1 MYRQSYSRNE
11 EAQNSKLEMANLM
24 IPPSNNDP
32 FSRDALEFQGVVGL
46 LLGFLSGPISRPLVE
61 TLEPGTDLG
70 VIRLDLARVGEAR
83 DTLREGERP
92 GLAWLKDPR
101 PVLEKLGI
109 EGMICTAF
117 EILALVD
124 VARAARD
131 IRSLFAKTPY
141 TQLDRLAGGV
151 ADFRGLVAQLGGK
164 ILPDG
169 SVDSSASPELA
180 RIRRQIE
187 RLRQETEAALERLL
201 RRLGHDQVLQDAVV
215 TIRNDR
221 FVLPVRAEEKRR
233 VDGIVHGASSSG
245 ATVFIEPMETVPLNN
260 ELVEMQDREFAEI
273 QRILAEFTEKLR
285 AHRDDLER
293 ATEILSELD
302 LAFAKAEFARQ
313 YDCCLP
319 EIIGPTEK
327 KTFPTEITEGT
338 ENKDNTED
346 EEHVQSGKKQSS
358 SCSVSSV
365 AFAVKSAVAQRTG
378 PGLRELMLADARHPL
393 LQKTLRAQNQQPVPL
408 TLTLREPK
416 TLLLISGPNT
426 GGKTVALKTAGL
438 AVLMAQAG
446 LPVAASYARLPL
458 FQRVLADIGD
468 QQSIEANLST
478 FSAHVQNIQ
487 AMARVADGNS
497 LVLIDEIGSSTD
509 PTEGAALAVAVLDHF
524 RARGTMSIVTTHHS
538 RLKAYAAETPEAL
551 NAAMEFDEAT
561 LQPTYRLLLG
571 LPGKS
576 SGLDI
581 AQRLG
586 LEPSIVA
593 KARSLIDP
601 AEAEAAALVASLHE
615 QKAALEREAARLRDR
630 EREVERQAT
639 EREQTFERE
648 RRAKLRD
655 LDRRLE
661 DTLKR
666 NQEKWEGTVAEI
678 RAEIQRL
685 GQSVKSAR
693 GLDRQA
699 ARLVSATR
707 EAWNAEVLETM
718 AQSAPAQDAVLAPP
732 AVGDQV
738 RVANVA
744 TPGTVT
750 ALVGDEGVE
759 VQVGVL
765 RMRLNNSEVRVLTRA
780 APAHQARHGA
790 SEAGITRSAGP
801 SLPAASVDVSQ
812 GANAGAVGRGSLRSN
827 FNLDAEVEAPAEI
840 NVIGTTA
847 EEAREQVDKFL
858 DDAFLAGR
866 STLRVIHGHGK
877 GILRRTLHEMFAS
890 HPHVERF
897 SPAPSNEGGTG
908 ATIVE
913 LKR

>member
-1 MYRQSYSRNE
+1 M
-11 EAQNSKLEMANLM
+11 AQWPNDLMTQFFNL
-24 IPPSNNDP
+24 DP
-32 FSRDALEFQGVVGL
+32 FSRDALEFAGVVEL
-46 LLGFLSGPISRPLVE
+46 LRGFLSGQISQPLVD

-70 VIRLDLARVGEAR
+70 LIRRDLARAGEAR
-83 DTLREGERP
+83 DALREGERP

-101 PVLEKLGI
+101 PILEKLGI
-109 EGMICTAF
+109 EGMVCTAF
-117 EILALVD
+117 EIVALVD

-131 IRSLFAKTPY
+131 VRTLFAKTPY
-141 TQLDRLAGGV
+141 TRLHLLAGGV
-151 ADFRGLVAQLGGK
+151 ADFRDLVAQLAGK

-187 RLRQETEAALERLL
+187 RLRQETEATLERLL
-201 RRLGHDQVLQDAVV
+201 RRLGHDQVLQDAVI
-215 TIRNDR
+215 TIRGDR

-233 VDGIVHGASSSG
+233 VDGIVHGASASG
-245 ATVFIEPMETVPLNN
+245 ATLFIEPMETVPLNN

-285 AHRDDLER
+285 ARREDLER

-302 LAFAKAEFARQ
+302 VAFAKAEFARQ

-319 EIIGPTEK
+319 EFIEPVSGSPQQARQEEEGFT
-327 KTFPTEITEGT
+327 TEITE
-338 ENKDNTED
+338 NTEEQD
-346 EEHVQSGKKQSS
+346 EKKENEGSGDSGDRGN
-358 SCSVSSV
+358 SVAAAPSASSV
-365 AFAVKSAVAQRTG
+365 ASVVKSLSSAA
-378 PGLRELMLADARHPL
+378 GLRELLLADVRHPL
-393 LQKTLRAQNQQPVPL
+393 LQKALRAQNQQPVPL
-408 TLTLREPK
+408 TITLREPK

-446 LPVAASYARLPL
+446 LPVAAGYARLPL

-478 FSAHVQNIQ
+478 FSAHVRNIQ
-487 AMARVADGNS
+487 AMARAADRDS

-509 PTEGAALAVAVLDHF
+509 PTEGAALAVAVLEHF

-538 RLKAYAAETPEAL
+538 RLKAYAADTPEAL

-561 LQPTYRLLLG
+561 LQPTYRLLIG

-593 KARSLIDP
+593 QARSLIDP
-601 AEAEAAALVASLHE
+601 VEAEAAALVASLHE
-615 QKAALEREAARLRDR
+615 QKAELEQEAARLRGREQEIEQQALDR
-630 EREVERQAT
+630 EQK
-639 EREQTFERE
+639 FERE

-661 DTLKR
+661 ENLKR
-666 NQEKWEGTVAEI
+666 SEEKWERTIAEI

-693 GLDRQA
+693 GMDRQA
-699 ARLVSATR
+699 ARLASATR
-707 EAWNAEVLETM
+707 DDWNAEVLESLG
-718 AQSAPAQDAVLAPP
+718 QPAATEEAVTAAPP
-732 AVGDQV
+732 AVGDRV

-744 TPGTVT
+744 TPGVVT
-750 ALVGDEGVE
+750 ALVGNEGVE
-759 VQVGVL
+759 VQLGAL
-765 RMRLNNSEVRVLTRA
+765 RMKLNKGEVRVLTRA
-780 APAHQARHGA
+780 APAPPAKAIAA
-790 SEAGITRSAGP
+790 SASSAGGAAR
-801 SLPAASVDVSQ
+801 AASGEGSG
-812 GANAGAVGRGSLRSN
+812 GAEASAASATARGSLRSN
-827 FNLDAEVEAPAEI
+827 FNLDTEVEAPAEI

-847 EEAREQVDKFL
+847 EEAHEQVDKFL
-858 DDAFLAGR
+858 DQAFLAGR
-866 STLRVIHGHGK
+866 SSLRVIHGHGK
-877 GILRRTLHEMFAS
+877 GILRRSLHEMFRS

-897 SPAPSNEGGTG
+897 YPAPPNEGGTG

>member
-1 MYRQSYSRNE
+1 MTQFF
-11 EAQNSKLEMANLM
+11 NL
-24 IPPSNNDP
+24 DP
-32 FSRDALEFQGVVGL
+32 FSRDALEFTGVVEL
-46 LLGFLSGPISRPLVE
+46 LRGFLSGPISRTLLD

-70 VIRLDLARVGEAR
+70 LIRLDLARAGEAR
-83 DTLREGERP
+83 DALRDGERP

-101 PVLEKLGI
+101 PILQKLGI
-109 EGMICTAF
+109 EGMVGTAF

-131 IRSLFAKTPY
+131 VRSLFAKTPY
-141 TQLDRLAGGV
+141 TRLHLLAGGV
-151 ADFRGLVAQLGGK
+151 ADFRDLVAQLAGK

-187 RLRQETEAALERLL
+187 RLRQETEATLERLL
-201 RRLGHDQVLQDAVV
+201 RRLGHDQVLQDAVI
-215 TIRNDR
+215 TIRSDR

-245 ATVFIEPMETVPLNN
+245 ATLFIEPMETVPLNN

-285 AHRDDLER
+285 DRREDLER

-302 LAFAKAEFARQ
+302 LAFAKAEFARR

-319 EIIGPTEK
+319 EFIEPAGTVAATEK
-327 KTFPTEITEGT
+327 DLNAEATEVQRASFSQSLVTEQDKTAPRDALSPRLRDSA
-338 ENKDNTED
+338 N
-346 EEHVQSGKKQSS
+346 SALSS
-358 SCSVSSV
+358 YSS
-365 AFAVKSAVAQRTG
+365 KNSATPVGERG
-378 PGLRELMLADARHPL
+378 SGLRELMLADVRHPL
-393 LQKTLRAQNQQPVPL
+393 LQRALRAQNQQPVPL
-408 TLTLREPK
+408 TITLREPK

-446 LPVAASYARLPL
+446 LPVAAGFARLPL

-478 FSAHVQNIQ
+478 FSAHVRNIQ
-487 AMARVADGNS
+487 SMARVADRDS

-509 PTEGAALAVAVLDHF
+509 PTEGAALAVAVLEHF
-524 RARGTMSIVTTHHS
+524 RGRGTMSIVTTHHS

-561 LQPTYRLLLG
+561 LQPTYRLLIG

-615 QKAALEREAARLRDR
+615 QKTELENETARLRGREKELEQQAADR
-630 EREVERQAT
+630 EQK
-639 EREQTFERE
+639 FERE

-661 DTLKR
+661 ETLKR
-666 NQEKWEGTVAEI
+666 NEEKWEKTIAEI
-678 RAEIQRL
+678 RGEIQRL

-693 GLDRQA
+693 GIDRQA
-699 ARLVSATR
+699 ARLAIATR
-707 EAWNAEVLETM
+707 EDWNVEVLETLGQPV
-718 AQSAPAQDAVLAPP
+718 ATEETVTAAPP
-732 AVGDQV
+732 AVGDRV

-744 TPGTVT
+744 TPGVVT
-750 ALVGDEGVE
+750 ALVGDDAVE
-759 VQVGVL
+759 VQLGAL
-765 RMRLNNSEVRVLTRA
+765 RMRLGSREVRVLTRA
-780 APAHQARHGA
+780 TPAPPAQSTKTIA
-790 SEAGITRSAGP
+790 SSASIPGHAA
-801 SLPAASVDVSQ
+801 PAASGEGSRGVEAS
-812 GANAGAVGRGSLRSN
+812 AASPARGSLRSN
-827 FNLDAEVEAPAEI
+827 FNMETEVEAPAEI

-847 EEAREQVDKFL
+847 EEAQEQVDKFL
-858 DDAFLAGR
+858 DQAFLAGR
-866 STLRVIHGHGK
+866 SSLRVIHGHGK
-877 GILRRTLHEMFAS
+877 GILRRSLHEMFRS

-897 SPAPSNEGGTG
+897 YPAPANQGGTG

-913 LKR
+913 LKT